1 MNQIWNGMTMM
12 SRIKAL
18 ITGFLLFQ
26 MIWNMMNAGLAFS
39 QMALMDVSLR
49 MLVTFVYALVVI
61 CLWGD
66 EA

>member
-1 MNQIWNGMTMM
+1 MM

-18 ITGFLLFQ
+18 ITGFLMFQ

-49 MLVTFVYALVVI
+49 MLVTFVYALVII
-61 CLWGD
+61 CIWED

>member
-1 MNQIWNGMTMM
+1 MM

-26 MIWNMMNAGLAFS
+26 MVWNMMNAGLAFS

-49 MLVTFVYALVVI
+49 MLVTFVYALVII
-61 CLWGD
+61 CIWGD

>member
-1 MNQIWNGMTMM
+1 M

-26 MIWNMMNAGLAFS
+26 MVWNMMNAGLAFS

-49 MLVTFVYALVVI
+49 MLVTFVYALVII
-61 CLWGD
+61 CIWGD

>member
-1 MNQIWNGMTMM
+1 MM

-26 MIWNMMNAGLAFS
+26 MVWNMMNAGLAFS

-61 CLWGD
+61 CMWGD
-66 EA
+66 DA

>member
-1 MNQIWNGMTMM
+1 MRNRVK
-12 SRIKAL
+12 SL

-39 QMALMDVSLR
+39 QLAFSQMALMDVAMR
-49 MLVTFVYALVVI
+49 MMVTFVYALVII
-61 CLWGD
+61 CMWGD

>member
-1 MNQIWNGMTMM
+1 M